1 MPMIAPRTPSAKKPA
16 SPVLPLV
23 LGRALSVGGE
33 EVVAETTRGSSWSAP
48 PAPVVGLDGSR
59 KKSVAPELLATARA
73 KHASVAAYARLV
85 CQLIALGA
93 PARVVDKTQRAMG
106 DQLRHATMAF
116 GLLAACGEP
125 LQPRPLA
132 EAAAP
137 MPAGDELAAAVL
149 REVVHHGC
157 VTETLTAHWAARR
170 ADVHA
175 SMEIREYYNQLAED
189 GARHAALAFETLS
202 WILGDAPALA
212 PLAAAEV
219 AALEASDL
227 PDVRSV
233 VLPLFEA
240 ALRPPAPNT

>member
-1 MPMIAPRTPSAKKPA
+1 MIAPRSPSAKKPA
-16 SPVLPLV
+16 PSALPLV
-23 LGRALSVGGE
+23 RGRALSIGGADA
-33 EVVAETTRGSSWSAP
+33 VAETTRGSSWSAP
-48 PAPVVGLDGSR
+48 AGPVVGLDGPR
-59 KKSVAPELLATARA
+59 KKSIAPELLATARA

-85 CQLIALGA
+85 CQLLALGA

-116 GLLAACGEP
+116 GLLASCGEP
-125 LQPRPLA
+125 LQPRPLP

-137 MPAGDELAAAVL
+137 MPTGEALAPAVL
-149 REVVHHGC
+149 RDVIHHGC

-189 GARHAALAFETLS
+189 GARHAALAFETLT
-202 WILGDAPALA
+202 WLLADAPSLA
-212 PLAAAEV
+212 PLAAAQV

-227 PDVRSV
+227 PDMKAV